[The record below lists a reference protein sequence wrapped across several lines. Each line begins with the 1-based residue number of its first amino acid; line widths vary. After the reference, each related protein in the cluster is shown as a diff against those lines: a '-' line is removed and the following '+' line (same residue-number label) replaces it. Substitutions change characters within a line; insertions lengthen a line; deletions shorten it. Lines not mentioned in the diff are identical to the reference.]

1 MVASPRHGR
10 GRATRV
16 PVREAGFRG
25 RGIPPLDPRLR
36 RGTSLKAAAT
46 PPHPLAERVGNV
58 AEVVLVTAL
67 GLLLA
72 AAVFAGGGS
81 RDDALA
87 TVGLAALAAAAL
99 GLGAALRGTVP
110 LPRLDRAGALAV
122 AGCAGL
128 TAWAGLSTIWSIAGD
143 RSWEWLGRGLVYLAF
158 LALGLLVGALRDGS
172 RRIAALTAAV
182 LGVALGWAL
191 LGVAVPSFFEDGD
204 RISRL
209 REPVGY
215 WNALALLADASL
227 ALGLWLLREPRIARR
242 LLGALLGY
250 ASVLCLLLTQSRAGV
265 IGAIAV
271 LALWF
276 ALSDERVADG
286 LRLGILAIPGLA
298 VGAWAFTRPA
308 LVEDG
313 AARADRVTDGR
324 VFAALAVVGALTVV
338 CVFWL
343 APVQQLV
350 GEHAARVRTVLAA
363 ASAVVVLAGLGALV
377 VSVGNPVAW
386 ASSQLS
392 GGECVNDPGRLTDL
406 CANNRFAWW
415 EQALDV
421 AADRPLGGS
430 GAGTYAIARRRY
442 RDDATAVSEPHSVPL
457 QLLADTGL
465 VGLALG
471 ALVAVAS
478 AIGIRRGLRR
488 AEGAERLPC
497 AALACFV
504 VAYGA
509 HAVVDYDLD
518 FLAVTGPVLVALGA
532 LLAVGRAPARL
543 RVGLPSLLALAATFA
558 AAALVLVL
566 PALAEREVD
575 RSLTAADARRV
586 AAAVDAAERA
596 RQLDPLSSQALEA
609 LAIAAD
615 VAGDEARA
623 VAWYEE
629 ASRLQP
635 ENPDVWYALGLYH
648 VIATGDLCGAYQ
660 ALNQSYTLD
669 PNSARWA
676 KGGPLDVARDAVND
690 GACE

>member
-16 PVREAGFRG
+16 PIREAGFR
-25 RGIPPLDPRLR
+25 RHGIPPLDPRLR

-58 AEVVLVTAL
+58 AEAVLVTAL
-67 GLLLA
+67 GVVLA
-72 AAVFAGGGS
+72 AAVLAGGGS

-99 GLGAALRGTVP
+99 ALGAALRGTLP
-110 LPRLDRAGALAV
+110 LPRLDRAGALVV
-122 AGCAGL
+122 ASCAAL
-128 TAWAGLSTIWSIAGD
+128 TAWVGLSTIWSIAGD

-204 RISRL
+204 RIARL

-227 ALGLWLLREPRIARR
+227 ALGLWLLREPRIAPR

-250 ASVLCLLLTQSRAGV
+250 AAVLCLLLTQSRAGV
-265 IGAIAV
+265 VGAIAV
-271 LALWF
+271 LAVWF

-286 LRLGILAIPGLA
+286 VRLAIVAIPGLA

-324 VFAALAVVGALTVV
+324 VFAAIAIVGALTVV

-343 APVQQLV
+343 APVQRLV
-350 GEHAARVRTVLAA
+350 GEQAKRMRTVLAA
-363 ASAVVVLAGLGALV
+363 ACAIVVLAGVGGLV

-415 EQALDV
+415 EQALEV

-442 RDDATAVSEPHSVPL
+442 RDDATPVSEPHSVPL

-471 ALVAVAS
+471 ALAAVA
-478 AIGIRRGLRR
+478 AAFGIRRGLRR

-497 AALACFV
+497 AALACFA
-504 VAYGA
+504 VAYGV

-518 FLAVTGPVLVALGA
+518 FLAVTGPMLVALGG
-532 LLAVGRAPARL
+532 LLVVGRAPARL

-558 AAALVLVL
+558 ASALVLVL

-575 RSLTAADARRV
+575 RSLTAADARRI

-596 RQLDPLSSQALEA
+596 RQLDPLSREALEA
-609 LAIAAD
+609 LAVAAD
-615 VAGDEARA
+615 AAGDEARA

-648 VIATGDLCGAYQ
+648 VIATGDLCAAYQ
-660 ALNQSYTLD
+660 ALNHSHTLD
-669 PNSARWA
+669 PNSTRWA

>member
-1 MVASPRHGR
+1 MTTLLPPSALPRSRRPRSGSARRSGARFRCPAS
-10 GRATRV
+10 
-16 PVREAGFRG
+16 
-25 RGIPPLDPRLR
+25 
-36 RGTSLKAAAT
+36 
-46 PPHPLAERVGNV
+46 
-58 AEVVLVTAL
+58 
-67 GLLLA
+67 
-72 AAVFAGGGS
+72 
-81 RDDALA
+81 
-87 TVGLAALAAAAL
+87 
-99 GLGAALRGTVP
+99 TVP
-110 LPRLDRAGALAV
+110 GRSRSPAAGA
-122 AGCAGL
+122 L

-172 RRIAALTAAV
+172 RRVAALTAAV
-182 LGVALGWAL
+182 LGAALGWAL

-204 RISRL
+204 RIARL

-227 ALGLWLLREPRIARR
+227 ALGLWLLREPRIAPR

-250 ASVLCLLLTQSRAGV
+250 AAVLCLLLTQSRAGV

-276 ALSDERVADG
+276 ALSDERAADG
-286 LRLGILAIPGLA
+286 LRLAILAIPGLA

-324 VFAALAVVGALTVV
+324 VFAALAIVGALTVV
-338 CVFWL
+338 CAIWL
-343 APVQQLV
+343 RTRP
-350 GEHAARVRTVLAA
+350 AARRRTGDAGA
-363 ASAVVVLAGLGALV
+363 HRARSRKRGRRPGGLGALV

-415 EQALDV
+415 EQALEV

-471 ALVAVAS
+471 ALAAIAS

-488 AEGAERLPC
+488 AEGAERLSC

-504 VAYGA
+504 VAYGV

-518 FLAVTGPVLVALGA
+518 FLAVTGPMLVALGA

-543 RVGLPSLLALAATFA
+543 RVGLPSLLALAATFT

-575 RSLTAADARRV
+575 RSLTAADARRI

-648 VIATGDLCGAYQ
+648 VIATGDLCAAYQ

-669 PNSARWA
+669 PNSTRWA